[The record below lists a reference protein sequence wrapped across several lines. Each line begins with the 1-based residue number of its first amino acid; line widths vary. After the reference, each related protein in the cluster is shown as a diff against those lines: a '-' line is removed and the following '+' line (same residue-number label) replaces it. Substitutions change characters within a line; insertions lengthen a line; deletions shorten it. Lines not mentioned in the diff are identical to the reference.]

1 MKRFFLLS
9 GIVWLAIF
17 LLPLC
22 CLGGA
27 TQILPPPENAPEPI
41 DANTTITVLVDGVV
55 EELTLEAYL
64 QGVVAAEMPALFPE
78 EALKAQAV
86 AARTDTMKRAA
97 EDAAA
102 EHKGAMVCANPN
114 HCKAYQPIS
123 EFSAHWGESGSAYT
137 QKIVAAVQATDG
149 EILLYE
155 NQPISAV
162 FHSSCAGKTERAA
175 DVWGRDVPYL
185 QSVAS
190 VGDDAAPNFE
200 SSVLVPFET
209 FRAEITKTYGNADVS
224 GAPETWF
231 GTLERSDAGGV
242 KNICV
247 GGVNITGREIRVM
260 FGLRSTNFTVTTEP
274 SGVRFVTRG
283 YGHGVGMSQYGA
295 KGLAEQGMDYRGIL
309 THYYQNTTLGKI
321 KKEV

>member
-9 GIVWLAIF
+9 GVVWLVIF

-27 TQILPPPENAPEPI
+27 STILLPPETAAEPI
-41 DANTTITVLVDGVV
+41 DANTRVTVLVDGAV
-55 EELTLEAYL
+55 EEMTLEAYL

-86 AARTDTMKRAA
+86 AARTYTMKRAA
-97 EDAAA
+97 EDAPA
-102 EHKGAMVCANPN
+102 EHKGAMVCSNPN

-137 QKIVAAVQATDG
+137 QKIKSAVEATDG

-162 FHSSCAGKTERAA
+162 FHSSSDGKTERAA

-190 VGDDAAPNFE
+190 VGDDLAPNFE
-200 SSVLVPFET
+200 SSVLVPVET
-209 FRAEITKTYGNADVS
+209 FRSEIAKTYGNANFS

-231 GTLERSDAGGV
+231 GAIERSVAGGV
-242 KNICV
+242 KTICV
-247 GGVNITGREIRVM
+247 GGVNITGREMRVM
-260 FGLRSTNFTVTTEP
+260 FGLRSTNFTVAVEP
-274 SGVRFVTRG
+274 GGVRFVTRG

-295 KGLAEQGMDYRGIL
+295 KGLAEQGMDYRAIL
-309 THYYQNTTLGKI
+309 AHYYQNTSLGKI
-321 KKEV
+321 KKEM